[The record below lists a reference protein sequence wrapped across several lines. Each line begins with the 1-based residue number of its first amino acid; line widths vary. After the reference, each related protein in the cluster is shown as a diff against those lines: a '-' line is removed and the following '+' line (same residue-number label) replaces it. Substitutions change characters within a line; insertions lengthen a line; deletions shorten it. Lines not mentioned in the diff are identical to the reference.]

1 MFLSVDA
8 CFGLPRKKTSGASYR
23 SPLSENMFFH
33 KQKNVDSFM
42 SAYPSSKTEP
52 VVRYLFL
59 DGICLIFHHI
69 YRLYYKCVPIYWSID

>member
-23 SPLSENMFFH
+23 SPPSENMFFH
-33 KQKNVDSFM
+33 NQDNVDSFM

-52 VVRYLFL
+52 SKVFFSICLC
-59 DGICLIFHHI
+59 ICLIFDNI
-69 YRLYYKCVPIYWSID
+69 CKLLVL

>member
-33 KQKNVDSFM
+33 KQENVDSFM

-52 VVRYLFL
+52 SKVSFSRRHLSHLSSYL
-59 DGICLIFHHI
+59 
-69 YRLYYKCVPIYWSID
+69 

>member
-33 KQKNVDSFM
+33 NQENVDSFM

-52 VVRYLFL
+52 SKVFFL
-59 DGICLIFHHI
+59 
-69 YRLYYKCVPIYWSID
+69 